1 MEEIRE
7 RKLHPVIEGILI
19 AGIML
24 GCHLLY
30 ATVLYFY
37 AQGKSISEI
46 MKFNSIL
53 GWISWLYPVVATF
66 LCVKV
71 IEKKTIS
78 YLKVLSIVLCVTILS
93 IVSWKIVQSYFY
105 AYGDEVVRS
114 FTYVQIFL
122 RPCIDAALITLFV
135 NIFNMPKVEASLYDK
150 KMYCS
155 LWAHILLL
163 FFTFG
168 IWFLVWVFRVT
179 TYLNCAKDEDY
190 RNPATKLLLC
200 MFVPFYAIYWT
211 YKSAQRIDK
220 LAKSVGIVSDLTT
233 PCLILEFFVPIVPP
247 ILMQDKINKILE
259 TSNIQA

>member
-24 GCHLLY
+24 GCHLIY

-53 GWISWLYPVVATF
+53 GWISWLYPVVATL

-78 YLKVLSIVLCVTILS
+78 YLKVLAIVLCVTILS
-93 IVSWKIVQSYFY
+93 IVPWKIVQSYFY
-105 AYGDEVVRS
+105 AYGDEGVRS

-135 NIFNMPKVEASLYDK
+135 NML
-150 KMYCS
+150 
-155 LWAHILLL
+155 
-163 FFTFG
+163 
-168 IWFLVWVFRVT
+168 
-179 TYLNCAKDEDY
+179 
-190 RNPATKLLLC
+190 
-200 MFVPFYAIYWT
+200 
-211 YKSAQRIDK
+211 
-220 LAKSVGIVSDLTT
+220 
-233 PCLILEFFVPIVPP
+233 
-247 ILMQDKINKILE
+247 
-259 TSNIQA
+259 